1 MTTPRQP
8 RLESSST
15 AQIRL
20 RALVSPG
27 KRPMTLV
34 LEMLP
39 LLALYELSIQLA
51 RLFAPAEASESV
63 AGQLVT

>member
-27 KRPMTLV
+27 KLPTTLV
-34 LEMLP
+34 RRPISTVALERVGNR
-39 LLALYELSIQLA
+39 YE
-51 RLFAPAEASESV
+51 R
-63 AGQLVT
+63 T